1 MLKMTM
7 VMRTER
13 PTRNM
18 VKSKYL
24 PSKGTASDVDGMI
37 SEMSKKNMVCER
49 RMEMHRATFSPES
62 AGR

>member
-1 MLKMTM
+1 M

-18 VKSKYL
+18 VKSRYL
-24 PSKGTASDVDGMI
+24 PSNGTANEVDGMI
-37 SEMSKKNMVCER
+37 SEMSKKNMVCDR
-49 RMEMHRATFSPES
+49 RMLMHSATFSPES